1 MTNRSLND
9 LVEVIHIELI
19 DNDKY
24 IAFITALNDAEAV
37 EGSVLADDISA
48 ALMIRDKAKELKIDE
63 VGVADLA
70 TIRTALNVVLR
81 RYDMS
86 RNQRGGSS

>member
-9 LVEVIHIELI
+9 LVEAIHIELI
-19 DNDKY
+19 ENDKY
-24 IAFITALNDAEAV
+24 RAFIAASNDAEAV

-63 VGVADLA
+63 VSVTDLA